1 MDLAQEFRHEL
12 EHLRMSLAQ
21 ISEQLL
27 DFRDFGQSLSRLERS
42 VESLRLGAHPS
53 MPSMPLNPVKDR
65 ISQSSGIAPLKEAR
79 AKLGEQSPSQLSER
93 TDSTPSMYK
102 MMDLLEEHTAR
113 KLRGKL
119 RRGKSTLAS
128 VESVSSVD
136 FRRELAQAG
145 PKGSSD
151 STPVAPVPPF
161 HKTSSFS
168 CVSVDEPVQPVP
180 NTRSVVLRT
189 GALGQSA
196 SKQDMVRLLRRKS
209 LDELRASHDAI
220 ITAAAPQKDDVIFA
234 PRLPESLAETR
245 MSALSRTGW
254 LLLSMVGILDFFE
267 GTAWRVLTRCILLLQ
282 MLGLAALAF
291 VLGSWRGPV
300 AEIEPLI
307 TTALYLLGALM
318 ATLSLR
324 RSHITRL
331 LGPAEHVLDEYAAD
345 CDFLDDWRKLSQAR
359 LWQIGSFFV
368 LMLGSRS
375 AALFL
380 TSDPGYGKLVHDPLV
395 DGATMVAFTVMAACY
410 STTCFCTLHL
420 TAGLELAV
428 DSFAVRCFQNGSP
441 EEAVLDW
448 NVVQAT
454 LRQTSGKLS
463 DFLVVLATS
472 CIAAS
477 ILFAYQVVSLNLS
490 ASGFAFLDILLW
502 TGWLYPPV
510 LLFLYTLSSAA
521 AVTGKVDR
529 LAPLV
534 NSWAFDD
541 KEVLDDARRYVVQY
555 ILDSQAGFY
564 TRGVRVTAFSV
575 QKICYY
581 FAAGSFTLLANLWQ

>member
-1 MDLAQEFRHEL
+1 
-12 EHLRMSLAQ
+12 
-21 ISEQLL
+21 
-27 DFRDFGQSLSRLERS
+27 
-42 VESLRLGAHPS
+42 
-53 MPSMPLNPVKDR
+53 
-65 ISQSSGIAPLKEAR
+65 
-79 AKLGEQSPSQLSER
+79 
-93 TDSTPSMYK
+93 
-102 MMDLLEEHTAR
+102 
-113 KLRGKL
+113 
-119 RRGKSTLAS
+119 
-128 VESVSSVD
+128 
-136 FRRELAQAG
+136 
-145 PKGSSD
+145 
-151 STPVAPVPPF
+151 
-161 HKTSSFS
+161 
-168 CVSVDEPVQPVP
+168 
-180 NTRSVVLRT
+180 
-189 GALGQSA
+189 
-196 SKQDMVRLLRRKS
+196 
-209 LDELRASHDAI
+209 
-220 ITAAAPQKDDVIFA
+220 
-234 PRLPESLAETR
+234 
-245 MSALSRTGW
+245 
-254 LLLSMVGILDFFE
+254 
-267 GTAWRVLTRCILLLQ
+267 
-282 MLGLAALAF
+282 MLGLGALAF

-307 TTALYLLGALM
+307 TTALYLIGALM

-331 LGPAEHVLDEYAAD
+331 LGPSEHALDEYAAD

-380 TSDPGYGKLVHDPLV
+380 TSDPGYGKLVRDPLV

-428 DSFAVRCFQNGSP
+428 DSFAVRNLKYFDRKP
-441 EEAVLDW
+441 H
-448 NVVQAT
+448 AT

-541 KEVLDDARRYVVQY
+541 TEVLDDARRYVVQY

>member
-42 VESLRLGAHPS
+42 VESLRLGSNLAELGHRS
-53 MPSMPLNPVKDR
+53 FEGGAGQARGAVPVAA
-65 ISQSSGIAPLKEAR
+65 QR
-79 AKLGEQSPSQLSER
+79 ADGQHS
-93 TDSTPSMYK
+93 
-102 MMDLLEEHTAR
+102 EHTAR

-136 FRRELAQAG
+136 FRRELAQEGVAG

-168 CVSVDEPVQPVP
+168 CVSVDEPVQP
-180 NTRSVVLRT
+180 
-189 GALGQSA
+189 
-196 SKQDMVRLLRRKS
+196 DMVRLLRRKS

-245 MSALSRTGW
+245 MTGW
-254 LLLSMVGILDFFE
+254 LLLSMAHGVSVSIKVGILDFFE

-448 NVVQAT
+448 NVAT

-490 ASGFAFLDILLW
+490 ASGFAFLDIDFLNGLGHLHGFPMDILLW